1 VHLKGLDRSAALI
14 FSHFASAERW
24 HGSCIIETER
34 FRMNV
39 WSASL
44 FGFNVLT
51 TMVNYPPEPSRMQAC
66 AM

>member
-1 VHLKGLDRSAALI
+1 MVEG
-14 FSHFASAERW
+14 
-24 HGSCIIETER
+24 
-34 FRMNV
+34 
-39 WSASL
+39 ASL